1 MNSSPIHS
9 HPHASMRVL
18 VRPRS
23 PAMADALQLAPR
35 LYHFSRDAIHS
46 LFGALSYPSR
56 TPVWMPSYHCGME
69 VRAAADAGFAPR
81 FYKINKDL
89 SVDVED
95 LARGLRDEPGPVL
108 LIHYFGFAQ
117 PGTLSVVTLCRERG
131 VPLVEDCSH
140 AFLSRLGERELGTFG
155 QAATFSLYKTLG
167 TSDGG
172 ALSVEQTELS
182 RLTGHQFSLPPTKT
196 RPTIAW
202 HAGRR
207 KRRATAIFRQ
217 NGRRH
222 QEELARRFGDRVVA
236 ARRRIF
242 EGEWIYGRGISR
254 LSLAVIQRLDTG
266 MVVERRRRNY
276 LQLDSLLRDVLNYRP
291 VPLALPAETCPLYL
305 PIFVRHRPEILVKL
319 QAALIETFIFGMFSH
334 PAMDTERFPD
344 SRVLREEILCLP
356 VHQDLE
362 EFDLRRIASALR
374 PLLEAD
380 A

>member
-1 MNSSPIHS
+1 
-9 HPHASMRVL
+9 
-18 VRPRS
+18 
-23 PAMADALQLAPR
+23 MADALQLAPR

-46 LFGALSYPSR
+46 LFGALGYPSQ

-69 VRAAADAGFAPR
+69 VRAAADVGFSPR
-81 FYKINKDL
+81 FYNVKKDL
-89 SVDVED
+89 GVDVDD
-95 LARGLRDEPGPVL
+95 LANGLQDEPGPVL
-108 LIHYFGFAQ
+108 LIHYFGFPQ
-117 PGTLSVVTLCRERG
+117 RSTLSLVSLCRQRG

-172 ALSVEQTELS
+172 ALHVEPAELS
-182 RLTGHQFSLPPTKT
+182 GLTGHQFSLLPTRT

-202 HAGRR
+202 RAHRR
-207 KRRATAIFRQ
+207 KQRASASFGK
-217 NGRRH
+217 NGRRR
-222 QEELARRFGDRVVA
+222 QEELAKRFGDRVVA

-266 MVVERRRRNY
+266 MVIERRRRNY
-276 LQLDSLLRDVLNYRP
+276 LLLDSMLCDVLNYRP
-291 VPLALPAETCPLYL
+291 VLPALSAETCPLYL
-305 PIFVRHRPEILVKL
+305 PIFVRHRTEVLVRL

-334 PAMDTERFPD
+334 PAMDTKRFPD
-344 SRVLREEILCLP
+344 SHVLREEILCLP

-362 EFDLRRIASALR
+362 ESDLRRMASALR
-374 PLLEAD
+374 PLLKAD

>member
-1 MNSSPIHS
+1 M
-9 HPHASMRVL
+9 
-18 VRPRS
+18 
-23 PAMADALQLAPR
+23 MADALQLAPR

-46 LFGALSYPSR
+46 LFGAFNYPIQ

-69 VRAAADAGFAPR
+69 VRAAADAGFSPR
-81 FYKINKDL
+81 FYKVNKDL
-89 SVDVED
+89 SADVDD
-95 LARGLRDEPGPVL
+95 LAKGLRDELGPVL
-108 LIHYFGFAQ
+108 LIHYFGFPQ
-117 PGTLSVVTLCRERG
+117 HSTSSVVSLCRQRG

-140 AFLSRLGERELGTFG
+140 AFLSWLGERELGTFG

-172 ALSVEQTELS
+172 ALRVEQTELS

-202 HAGRR
+202 QDHRR
-207 KRRATAIFRQ
+207 IWRASASFDQ
-217 NGRRH
+217 NGRRR
-222 QEELARRFGDRVVA
+222 QEELAGRFEDRVVTA
-236 ARRRIF
+236 KRRIF
-242 EGEWIYGRGISR
+242 EGEWLYGRGISR
-254 LSLAVIQRLDTG
+254 LSLALIQRLDTR

-276 LQLDSLLRDVLNYRP
+276 LQLDSMLCDVRNYRP
-291 VPLALPAETCPLYL
+291 VFSVLPAETCPLYL
-305 PIFVRHRPEILVKL
+305 PIFVRDRTKVLVGL
-319 QAALIETFIFGMFSH
+319 QAVLVETFIFGMFNH
-334 PAMDTERFPD
+334 PAMDTERFSD

-362 EFDLRRIASALR
+362 ESDLTRMAAALR